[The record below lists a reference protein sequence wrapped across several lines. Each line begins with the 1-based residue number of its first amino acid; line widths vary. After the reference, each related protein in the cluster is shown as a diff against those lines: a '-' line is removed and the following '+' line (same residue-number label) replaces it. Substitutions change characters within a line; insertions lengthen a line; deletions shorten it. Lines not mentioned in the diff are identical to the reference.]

1 MCPID
6 EKVFKTLKEEGNQC
20 VKDKN
25 YKDAL
30 SKYSECLKINNKE
43 CAIYTNRQV
52 LCHFSMSYVNIFDEK
67 IIDWLIAEVLPHDS
81 ENLVYTVNC
90 FKWVFFFF

>member
-1 MCPID
+1 MNPSFLFPLGGCPID
-6 EKVFKTLKEEGNQC
+6 EKMFKTLKEEGNQC

-30 SKYSECLKINNKE
+30 NKYSECLKINDKE

-52 LCHFSMSYVNIFDEK
+52 LCNFMYF
-67 IIDWLIAEVLPHDS
+67 LR
-81 ENLVYTVNC
+81 
-90 FKWVFFFF
+90 